1 MATSKIK
8 ILMIEDEHDL
18 AEIYSLQMKM
28 SGIDVLVASNGTE
41 AMDILGKQSFDLV
54 LLDLLMP
61 EVDGFEVLKKIK
73 GDSKLKKNK
82 IYAWSNLT
90 QKKQIDL
97 ANKCGADGFLIKSEY
112 TPSSLVEKVKGLLKT
127 KINK

>member
-1 MATSKIK
+1 MATKAK
-8 ILMIEDEHDL
+8 ILMIEDEKDL

-28 SGIDVLVASNGTE
+28 SGIDVVIAQNGAE
-41 AMDILGKQSFDLV
+41 ALDILSKQSFDLV

-82 IYAWSNLT
+82 VYAWSNLT

-97 ANKCGADGFLIKSEY
+97 ASKCGADGFLIKSEY
-112 TPSSLVEKVKGLLKT
+112 TPSSLVAKVNELLKS

>member
-1 MATSKIK
+1 MATKAK
-8 ILMIEDEHDL
+8 ILMIEDEKDL

-28 SGIDVLVASNGTE
+28 SGIDVVIAQNGAE
-41 AMDILGKQSFDLV
+41 ALDILGKQSFDLV

-82 IYAWSNLT
+82 VYAWSNLT

-97 ANKCGADGFLIKSEY
+97 ASKCGADGFLIKSEY
-112 TPSSLVEKVKGLLKT
+112 TPSSLVAKVNELLKS

>member
-1 MATSKIK
+1 MANSKAK
-8 ILMIEDEHDL
+8 ILMIEDEKDL

-28 SGIDVLVASNGTE
+28 SGIDVTIAPNGVE
-41 AMDILGKQSFDLV
+41 ALSILQKQSFDLV

-61 EVDGFEVLKKIK
+61 DVDGFEVLKKIK

-82 IYAWSNLT
+82 VYAWSNLT

-112 TPSSLVEKVKGLLKT
+112 TPSSLVAKVNELLKS
-127 KINK
+127 K

>member
-1 MATSKIK
+1 MATKAK
-8 ILMIEDEHDL
+8 ILMIEDEKDL

-28 SGIDVLVASNGTE
+28 SGIDVVIAQNGAE
-41 AMDILGKQSFDLV
+41 ALDILSKQSFDLV

-82 IYAWSNLT
+82 VYAWSNLT

-97 ANKCGADGFLIKSEY
+97 ASK
-112 TPSSLVEKVKGLLKT
+112 
-127 KINK
+127 